1 MEIKMKRIT
10 NKYLSQRITEIENK
24 LHVGQI
30 DKIQKNVN
38 EIKQKLEII
47 TPSYNKK

>member
-1 MEIKMKRIT
+1 MKRVT
-10 NKYLSQRITEIENK
+10 NKYLSERIAQIENK
-24 LHVGQI
+24 LHIGQI

-38 EIKQKLEII
+38 EIKEKLETV